1 MASSASD
8 ADDGDEDGMYE
19 LHALHKVDNTK
30 EDAEARS
37 SSREPA
43 GAVALVVGKV
53 TGARSPWL
61 RVLAISLVRHL
72 PYFFHGIMKSFPTTI
87 HLSPAPI
94 IDIAFTRSPPPH
106 GRRWCLPC
114 RHGSVFLRS
123 YPSCAPHTTFPPR
136 EWPLSSFRRRCKRI
150 YKMGGNH
157 ATLIFVSNAFFF
169 LLLFSFPFLPF
180 MFIFSIRR
188 DSWSLGRSAGTCA
201 CEIRG
206 CQAISNSVL
215 LVRFLISNSV
225 LLVPDRVPPRI
236 LMCVGSIGAALMN
249 LPIMARPPYGVLLL
263 LRFLVGAF
271 VAIGQSRNPSNVT
284 QVELSS

>member
-1 MASSASD
+1 MADAGVCHVAMARCFCGRTRAARLIQHFHHAS
-8 ADDGDEDGMYE
+8 GLYHRFG
-19 LHALHKVDNTK
+19 
-30 EDAEARS
+30 
-37 SSREPA
+37 A
-43 GAVALVVGKV
+43 GAKGFIK
-53 TGARSPWL
+53 WEE
-61 RVLAISLVRHL
+61 
-72 PYFFHGIMKSFPTTI
+72 IM
-87 HLSPAPI
+87 
-94 IDIAFTRSPPPH
+94 
-106 GRRWCLPC
+106 
-114 RHGSVFLRS
+114 
-123 YPSCAPHTTFPPR
+123 PR
-136 EWPLSSFRRRCKRI
+136 L
-150 YKMGGNH
+150 
-157 ATLIFVSNAFFF
+157 SNAFLF
-169 LLLFSFPFLPF
+169 LLFSFPFLPF

-206 CQAISNSVL
+206 CQAISSSVL
-215 LVRFLISNSV
+215 LVRFLVSNSV